1 MEFYLPIAQVQ
12 INIITVLILSFA
24 VGFLSGIFGI
34 GGGFLMTPIL
44 IFLGIPAAYAVSNVA
59 NNILGISVSGAT
71 THWYKKT
78 LDYKMGIM
86 IVCGGLIGA
95 FVGIEIFKYLREI
108 GNINTVIALAYIYL
122 LAVIGTVIFVEGVKE
137 VSALKKKIIKKK
149 KLHTHYWIHA
159 LPFRMRFTKSKL
171 YESALTPIILGFI
184 VGLFASIMGIGGAF
198 LMVPAMI
205 YLVGMPTKLVPG
217 TSLFVTIFITAF
229 VVIGHALQFKSIDIV
244 LVSFILFGSIIGLH
258 IGLKVSEKLNAA
270 EYKASLAILLIVFGI
285 FIGIETFVF
294 NKSNNVIETL
304 SSAEFSHLNISIKNL
319 ARNSPIAYAS
329 ISLFF
334 VIFVGFVFSYV
345 RELIHHFRFS
355 KKENIKN

>member
-1 MEFYLPIAQVQ
+1 MDFYLPIAQVQ
-12 INIITVLILSFA
+12 INLVTLLFLSFA

-86 IVCGGLIGA
+86 IVCGGLVGA
-95 FVGIEIFKYLREI
+95 FVGILIFKYLREI

-122 LAVIGTVIFVEGVKE
+122 LAIIGTIIFVEGIKE
-137 VSALKKKIIKKK
+137 VTALKKKIIIKK

-159 LPFRMRFTKSKL
+159 LPFKMRFNKSKL

-184 VGLFASIMGIGGAF
+184 VGLFAAIMGIGGAF

-205 YLVGMPTKLVPG
+205 YIVGMPTKLVPG

-229 VVIGHALQFKSIDIV
+229 VVIGHALQFKSIDIA
-244 LVSFILFGSIIGLH
+244 LVSFLLFGSIIGLH

-270 EYKASLAILLIVFGI
+270 EYKASLAVLLIVFGI
-285 FIGIETFVF
+285 FIGIETFIF
-294 NKSNNVIETL
+294 NRSVNVIEMLPSSEL
-304 SSAEFSHLNISIKNL
+304 SDLNLTIINVAK
-319 ARNSPIAYAS
+319 NSPIAYAS

-334 VIFVGFVFSYV
+334 VVFIGFIFSYV
-345 RELIHHFRFS
+345 RELIHYFRFT
-355 KKENIKN
+355 KKRKIKS

>member
-137 VSALKKKIIKKK
+137 VSALKKKIIIKK

-198 LMVPAMI
+198 IMVPAMI

-244 LVSFILFGSIIGLH
+244 LVSFLLFGSIIGLH